1 MNGNDLEDLDDMLDG
16 LGGPKSKSS
25 MISKRVVPAPHV
37 EEDIDDLWGGS
48 NKASVIPASQKSR
61 IPSAQ
66 AAPLN
71 LDNSMGRTA
80 NAFKPSGKQDKKDGL
95 SEVENFLCE
104 AYNLIL
110 RDQFLG
116 FPVTMANIFN
126 NKVSKSLDTR
136 EFLNSNDL
144 DTLRLKNE
152 IFYSAKLAFHMAIDK
167 YSMYDLEVP
176 SGQQL
181 LDEIKAEDGQWFL
194 GGENYMW
201 NSAIERGYPQLE
213 RLIMKK
219 DQYFVHKLKY
229 GQTKESKFSLF

>member
-1 MNGNDLEDLDDMLDG
+1 
-16 LGGPKSKSS
+16 
-25 MISKRVVPAPHV
+25 
-37 EEDIDDLWGGS
+37 
-48 NKASVIPASQKSR
+48 
-61 IPSAQ
+61 
-66 AAPLN
+66 
-71 LDNSMGRTA
+71 MGRTA
-80 NAFKPSGKQDKKDGL
+80 NAFKQKGKQEKKTGL

-136 EFLNSNDL
+136 EFLNSTDL
-144 DTLRLKNE
+144 DTLRLKND
-152 IFYSAKLAFHMAIDK
+152 IFYSAKLAFHIAIFK
-167 YSMYDLEVP
+167 STVMYDTEIP
-176 SGQQL
+176 KGQEL

-219 DQYFVHKLKY
+219 DQYFVHKLSY
-229 GQTKESKFSLF
+229 GQSKESKFSLF